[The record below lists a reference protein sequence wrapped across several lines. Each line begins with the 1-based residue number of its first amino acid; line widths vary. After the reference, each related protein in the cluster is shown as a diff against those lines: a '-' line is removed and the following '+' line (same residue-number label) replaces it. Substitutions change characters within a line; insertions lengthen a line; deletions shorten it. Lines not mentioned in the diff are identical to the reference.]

1 MNVRTKKIFEINPV
15 DSQIN
20 DLTFL
25 FITLFDYYK
34 FLR

>member
-1 MNVRTKKIFEINPV
+1 MNVRAKLILETNPL

-25 FITLFDYYK
+25 FITLLGYYK